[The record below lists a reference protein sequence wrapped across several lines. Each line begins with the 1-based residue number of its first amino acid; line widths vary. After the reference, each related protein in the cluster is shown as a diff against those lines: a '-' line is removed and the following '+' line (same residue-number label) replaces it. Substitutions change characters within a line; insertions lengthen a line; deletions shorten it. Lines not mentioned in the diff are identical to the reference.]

1 MTKVNQNI
9 RFEDVLNLLKTY
21 IKNEDELSL
30 IHDAYLYTKEKHQGE
45 VRLTGDDYIN
55 HPLNVAYIL
64 ANMQADYQTIC
75 AGFLHDILEN
85 PENSK
90 EELKEKFGED
100 IYSLVDGVTTI
111 NRLSFNGDN
120 DSKLASQRKIL
131 VGLTEDVRVIFIKLA
146 DRLHNMRTLWAID
159 SKSQKEKAKETL
171 DILVPIAA
179 RLGMNQIK
187 WELEDLCL
195 RYLKPDVYFSI
206 VEALNETKLER
217 DQTVEKMIAEV
228 EKILEAN
235 HIPHKIKGR
244 SKSIYSIYKKMD
256 KGKSFRTIYDLFA
269 MRIYV
274 NTESECYQVLGLIH
288 AKFKP
293 MPKRFKD
300 YVANPKP
307 NMYQSLHTTVF
318 GIDGKLF
325 EIQIRTYEMDA
336 IAENGIASHWS
347 YKENGSNVKAN
358 IQNAME
364 QKLQFFKT
372 MMELRK
378 EETSDEAFVNSVKS
392 DILKES
398 IYVFT
403 PKGDAIELPNGS
415 TPIDFAYRVHSKV
428 GDSMVG
434 AIVNNQIVPLEY
446 VLKDGDI
453 VNIKTNKS
461 AIPSKEW
468 MNIAYTQQAKNKIK
482 AFFNKIDKEEYLKK
496 GEEEVKAEL
505 RKRKVSFNEFF
516 TPENTEKMLSE
527 MKCANMEELYTNIG
541 NGKTTATLALNT
553 IQNNNDTKEELILK
567 KVTDR
572 EIKPVVIKDDII
584 VEGIDSIKVNVA
596 NCCQPIPGDHIV
608 GYITKGNGISVHR
621 MSCPNMDHVDE
632 RVIAVHW
639 NDTVSKKYHTSLL
652 IEAENTKNVLLDII
666 SKTSSGDIIVDSI
679 NTLKRS
685 GDTSLIEVTIRVSNL
700 EKLKKFMHDLESLK
714 HIISVER
721 LIK

>member
-1 MTKVNQNI
+1 
-9 RFEDVLNLLKTY
+9 
-21 IKNEDELSL
+21 
-30 IHDAYLYTKEKHQGE
+30 
-45 VRLTGDDYIN
+45 
-55 HPLNVAYIL
+55 
-64 ANMQADYQTIC
+64 
-75 AGFLHDILEN
+75 
-85 PENSK
+85 
-90 EELKEKFGED
+90 
-100 IYSLVDGVTTI
+100 
-111 NRLSFNGDN
+111 
-120 DSKLASQRKIL
+120 
-131 VGLTEDVRVIFIKLA
+131 
-146 DRLHNMRTLWAID
+146 
-159 SKSQKEKAKETL
+159 
-171 DILVPIAA
+171 
-179 RLGMNQIK
+179 
-187 WELEDLCL
+187 
-195 RYLKPDVYFSI
+195 
-206 VEALNETKLER
+206 
-217 DQTVEKMIAEV
+217 
-228 EKILEAN
+228 
-235 HIPHKIKGR
+235 
-244 SKSIYSIYKKMD
+244 
-256 KGKSFRTIYDLFA
+256 
-269 MRIYV
+269 
-274 NTESECYQVLGLIH
+274 
-288 AKFKP
+288 
-293 MPKRFKD
+293 
-300 YVANPKP
+300 
-307 NMYQSLHTTVF
+307 
-318 GIDGKLF
+318 
-325 EIQIRTYEMDA
+325 MDA

-358 IQNAME
+358 IQSAME

-378 EETSDEAFVNSVKS
+378 EETSDEAFVDSVKS

-403 PKGDAIELPNGS
+403 PKGDAIELPNGA

-434 AIVNNQIVPLEY
+434 AIVNNQIVPLDY

-621 MSCPNMDHVDE
+621 MNCPNMENVEE

-652 IEAENTKNVLLDII
+652 IEAENSKNVLLDII

-685 GDTSLIEVTIRVSNL
+685 GDTSLIEVTIRVPNL
-700 EKLKKFMHDLESLK
+700 EKLRKFMHDLESLK

>member
-9 RFEDVLNLLKTY
+9 CFDDVLEIVKTY
-21 IKNEDELSL
+21 IDKEDELAC
-30 IHDAYLYTKEKHQGE
+30 IQKAYLYAKEKHMGE
-45 VRLTGDDYIN
+45 IRLTGDDYIN

-64 ANMQADYQTIC
+64 AKLSSDYQTIC
-75 AGFLHDILEN
+75 AGLLHDILEN
-85 PENSK
+85 PANSK
-90 EELKEKFGED
+90 EELEEQFGND
-100 IYSLVDGVTTI
+100 ITSLVEGITTI
-111 NRLSFNGDN
+111 NRLNFNGET

-187 WELEDLCL
+187 SELEDLCL
-195 RYLKPDVYFSI
+195 RYSKPDVYFSI
-206 VEALNETKLER
+206 VEALNETKIER
-217 DQTVEKMIAEV
+217 DKTVEKMIQEV
-228 EKILEAN
+228 QEILNEN
-235 HIPHKIKGR
+235 HIEYKIKGR

-256 KGKSFRTIYDLFA
+256 KGKRFQDIYDLFA

-288 AKFKP
+288 SKFKP

-364 QKLQFFKT
+364 QKLQIFKT
-372 MMELRK
+372 IMELRK
-378 EETSDEAFVNSVKS
+378 EEDNDEDFVNSVKT

-434 AIVNNQIVPLEY
+434 AIVNNQIVPLDY

-453 VNIKTNKS
+453 INIKTNKS

-496 GEEEVKAEL
+496 GEEEIKAEL
-505 RKRKVSFNEFF
+505 RKRKISFNEFF
-516 TPENTEKMLSE
+516 TPENTEKILAE
-527 MKCANMEELYTNIG
+527 TKCSNLDELYISIG
-541 NGKTTATLALNT
+541 NGKTTATLTLNI
-553 IQNNNDTKEELILK
+553 IQNNNDTKEEIILK
-567 KVTDR
+567 KVTER
-572 EIKPVVIKDDII
+572 EVKPVVIKDDII
-584 VEGIDSIKVNVA
+584 VEGIDSLKVNVA

-621 MSCPNMDHVDE
+621 MSCPNMEQVEE
-632 RVIAVHW
+632 RVISVHW
-639 NDTVSKKYHTSLL
+639 NETVSKKYHTSLL

-666 SKTSSGDIIVDSI
+666 SKTSSGEIIVDSI

-700 EKLKKFMHDLESLK
+700 EKLTKFIHDLESLK
-714 HIISVER
+714 HIITVER

>member
-1 MTKVNQNI
+1 MVEQ
-9 RFEDVLNLLKTY
+9 
-21 IKNEDELSL
+21 
-30 IHDAYLYTKEKHQGE
+30 
-45 VRLTGDDYIN
+45 
-55 HPLNVAYIL
+55 
-64 ANMQADYQTIC
+64 
-75 AGFLHDILEN
+75 
-85 PENSK
+85 
-90 EELKEKFGED
+90 FGEE
-100 IYSLVDGVTTI
+100 IVALVDGITTI
-111 NRLSFNGDN
+111 NRLSFNGDS

-146 DRLHNMRTLWAID
+146 DRLHNMRTLWATP
-159 SKSQKEKAKETL
+159 SASQKEKAKETL

-187 WELEDLCL
+187 SELEDLCL
-195 RYLKPDVYFSI
+195 RYSKPDVYFSI
-206 VEALNETKLER
+206 VERLNETKLER
-217 DQTVEKMIAEV
+217 DQSVEKMIDEV
-228 EKILEAN
+228 HHILEE
-235 HIPHKIKGR
+235 HGIKHKIKGR

-256 KGKSFRTIYDLFA
+256 KGKRFNDIYDLSA
-269 MRIYV
+269 MRIFV
-274 NTESECYQVLGLIH
+274 DTESECYLVLGLIH
-288 AKFKP
+288 ARFKP

-318 GIDGKLF
+318 GVDDKLF
-325 EIQIRTYEMDA
+325 EIQIRTYEMDR

-347 YKENGSNVKAN
+347 YKEHGSNVKAN

-372 MMELRK
+372 IMDLRK
-378 EETSDEAFVNSVKS
+378 EESSDEAFVDSVKS
-392 DILKES
+392 DLLKES

-434 AIVNNQIVPLEY
+434 AIVNNQIVSLDY

-482 AFFNKIDKEEYLKK
+482 SFFNKADKEEYLKK

-505 RKRKVSFNEFF
+505 RKRKTSFHEFF
-516 TPENTEKMLSE
+516 TPENTEKLLAE
-527 MKCANMEELYTNIG
+527 TKCANLDELYISIG

-553 IQNNNDTKEELILK
+553 VQNNNDTKEELILK
-567 KVTDR
+567 KVTER
-572 EIKPVVIKDDII
+572 EVKPVQIKDDIL
-584 VEGIDSIKVNVA
+584 VEGIDSLKVNIA
-596 NCCQPIPGDHIV
+596 NCCQPIPGDPVV
-608 GYITKGNGISVHR
+608 GYITKGNGVSVHR
-621 MSCPNMDHVDE
+621 ITCPNMENVDE

-652 IEAENTKNVLLDII
+652 I
-666 SKTSSGDIIVDSI
+666 
-679 NTLKRS
+679 
-685 GDTSLIEVTIRVSNL
+685 
-700 EKLKKFMHDLESLK
+700 
-714 HIISVER
+714 
-721 LIK
+721 

>member
-9 RFEDVLNLLKTY
+9 CFDDVLEIVKTY
-21 IKNEDELSL
+21 IDKEDELAC
-30 IHDAYLYTKEKHQGE
+30 IQKAYLYAKEKHMGE
-45 VRLTGDDYIN
+45 IRLTGDDYIN

-64 ANMQADYQTIC
+64 AKLSSDYQTIC
-75 AGFLHDILEN
+75 AGLLHDILEN
-85 PENSK
+85 PANSK
-90 EELKEKFGED
+90 EELEEKFGND
-100 IYSLVDGVTTI
+100 ITSLVEGITTI
-111 NRLSFNGDN
+111 NRLNFNGET

-187 WELEDLCL
+187 SELEDLCL
-195 RYLKPDVYFSI
+195 RYSKPDVYFSI
-206 VEALNETKLER
+206 VEALNETKIER
-217 DQTVEKMIAEV
+217 DKTVEKMIQEV
-228 EKILEAN
+228 QEILNEN
-235 HIPHKIKGR
+235 HIEYKIKGR

-256 KGKSFRTIYDLFA
+256 KGKRFQDIYDLFA

-288 AKFKP
+288 SKFKP

-372 MMELRK
+372 IMELRK
-378 EETSDEAFVNSVKS
+378 EEDNDEDFVNSVKT

-434 AIVNNQIVPLEY
+434 AIVNNQIVPLDY

-453 VNIKTNKS
+453 INIKTNKS

-496 GEEEVKAEL
+496 GEEEIKAEL
-505 RKRKVSFNEFF
+505 RKRKISFNEFF
-516 TPENTEKMLSE
+516 TPENTEKILAE
-527 MKCANMEELYTNIG
+527 TKCSNLDELYISIG
-541 NGKTTATLALNT
+541 NGKTTATLTLNI
-553 IQNNNDTKEELILK
+553 IQNNNDTKEEIILK
-567 KVTDR
+567 KVTER
-572 EIKPVVIKDDII
+572 EVKPVVIKDDII
-584 VEGIDSIKVNVA
+584 VEGIDSLKVNVA

-621 MSCPNMDHVDE
+621 MSCPNMEQVEE
-632 RVIAVHW
+632 RVISVHW
-639 NDTVSKKYHTSLL
+639 NETVSKKYHTSLL

-666 SKTSSGDIIVDSI
+666 SKTSSGEIIVDSI

-700 EKLKKFMHDLESLK
+700 EKLTKFIHDLESLK
-714 HIISVER
+714 HIITVER

>member
-9 RFEDVLNLLKTY
+9 CFDDVLEIVKTY
-21 IKNEDELSL
+21 IDKEDELAC
-30 IHDAYLYTKEKHQGE
+30 IQKAYLYAKEKHMGE
-45 VRLTGDDYIN
+45 IRLTGDDYIN

-64 ANMQADYQTIC
+64 AKLSSDYQTIC
-75 AGFLHDILEN
+75 AGLLHDILEN
-85 PENSK
+85 PANSK
-90 EELKEKFGED
+90 EELEEQFGND
-100 IYSLVDGVTTI
+100 ITSLVEGITTI
-111 NRLSFNGDN
+111 NRLNFNGET

-187 WELEDLCL
+187 SELEDLCL
-195 RYLKPDVYFSI
+195 RYSKPDVYFSI
-206 VEALNETKLER
+206 VEALNETKIER
-217 DQTVEKMIAEV
+217 DKTVEKMIQEV
-228 EKILEAN
+228 QEILNEN
-235 HIPHKIKGR
+235 HIEYKIKGR

-256 KGKSFRTIYDLFA
+256 KGKRFQDIYDLFA

-288 AKFKP
+288 SKFKP

-372 MMELRK
+372 IMELRK
-378 EETSDEAFVNSVKS
+378 EEDNDEDFVNSVKT

-434 AIVNNQIVPLEY
+434 AIVNNQIVPLDY

-453 VNIKTNKS
+453 INIKTNKS

-496 GEEEVKAEL
+496 GEEEIKAEL
-505 RKRKVSFNEFF
+505 RKRKISFNEFF
-516 TPENTEKMLSE
+516 TPENTEKILAE
-527 MKCANMEELYTNIG
+527 TKCSNLDELYISIG
-541 NGKTTATLALNT
+541 NGKTTATLTLNI
-553 IQNNNDTKEELILK
+553 IQNNNDTKEEIILK
-567 KVTDR
+567 KVTER
-572 EIKPVVIKDDII
+572 EVKPVVIKDDII
-584 VEGIDSIKVNVA
+584 VEGIDSLKVNVA

-621 MSCPNMDHVDE
+621 MSCPNMEQVEE
-632 RVIAVHW
+632 RVISVHW
-639 NDTVSKKYHTSLL
+639 NETVSKKYHTSLL

-666 SKTSSGDIIVDSI
+666 SKTSSGEVIVDSI

-700 EKLKKFMHDLESLK
+700 EKLTKFIHDLESLK
-714 HIISVER
+714 HIITVER

>member
-9 RFEDVLNLLKTY
+9 RVEDVLNLLKTY
-21 IKNEDELSL
+21 IKNEEELSL

-75 AGFLHDILEN
+75 AGLLHDILEN
-85 PENSK
+85 RENSK

-100 IYSLVDGVTTI
+100 IYSLVEGVTTI
-111 NRLSFNGDN
+111 NRLNFNGDN

-159 SKSQKEKAKETL
+159 SKAQREKAKETL

-187 WELEDLCL
+187 GELEDLCL

-217 DQTVEKMIAEV
+217 DQTVEKMISEV
-228 EKILEAN
+228 EKILNAN

-256 KGKSFRTIYDLFA
+256 KGKSFRNIYDLFA

-347 YKENGSNVKAN
+347 YKEHGSNVKAN

-434 AIVNNQIVPLEY
+434 AIVNNQIAPLDY

-596 NCCQPIPGDHIV
+596 NCCQPIPGDNIV

-621 MSCPNMDHVDE
+621 MNCPNMDHVDE
-632 RVIAVHW
+632 RVISVHW

-652 IEAENTKNVLLDII
+652 IEAENSKNVLLDII

-685 GDTSLIEVTIRVSNL
+685 GDTSLIEITIRVPNL

>member
-9 RFEDVLNLLKTY
+9 CFDDVLEIVKTY
-21 IKNEDELSL
+21 IDKEDELAC
-30 IHDAYLYTKEKHQGE
+30 IQKAYLYAKEKHMGE
-45 VRLTGDDYIN
+45 IRLTGDDYIN

-64 ANMQADYQTIC
+64 AKLSSDYQTIC
-75 AGFLHDILEN
+75 AGLLHDILEN
-85 PENSK
+85 PANSK
-90 EELKEKFGED
+90 EELEEQFGND
-100 IYSLVDGVTTI
+100 ITSLVEGITTI
-111 NRLSFNGDN
+111 NRLNFNGET

-187 WELEDLCL
+187 SELEDLCL
-195 RYLKPDVYFSI
+195 RYSKPDVYFSI
-206 VEALNETKLER
+206 VEALNETKIER
-217 DQTVEKMIAEV
+217 DKTVEKMIQEV
-228 EKILEAN
+228 QEILNEN
-235 HIPHKIKGR
+235 HIEYKIKGR

-256 KGKSFRTIYDLFA
+256 KGKRFQDIYDLFA

-288 AKFKP
+288 SKFKP

-372 MMELRK
+372 IMELRK
-378 EETSDEAFVNSVKS
+378 EEDNDEDFVNSVKT

-415 TPIDFAYRVHSKV
+415 TPDR
-428 GDSMVG
+428 
-434 AIVNNQIVPLEY
+434 
-446 VLKDGDI
+446 
-453 VNIKTNKS
+453 KS
-461 AIPSKEW
+461 
-468 MNIAYTQQAKNKIK
+468 
-482 AFFNKIDKEEYLKK
+482 
-496 GEEEVKAEL
+496 
-505 RKRKVSFNEFF
+505 
-516 TPENTEKMLSE
+516 
-527 MKCANMEELYTNIG
+527 
-541 NGKTTATLALNT
+541 
-553 IQNNNDTKEELILK
+553 
-567 KVTDR
+567 
-572 EIKPVVIKDDII
+572 VV
-584 VEGIDSIKVNVA
+584 
-596 NCCQPIPGDHIV
+596 
-608 GYITKGNGISVHR
+608 
-621 MSCPNMDHVDE
+621 
-632 RVIAVHW
+632 
-639 NDTVSKKYHTSLL
+639 
-652 IEAENTKNVLLDII
+652 
-666 SKTSSGDIIVDSI
+666 
-679 NTLKRS
+679 
-685 GDTSLIEVTIRVSNL
+685 
-700 EKLKKFMHDLESLK
+700 
-714 HIISVER
+714 
-721 LIK
+721 

>member
-9 RFEDVLNLLKTY
+9 CFDDVLEIVKTY
-21 IKNEDELSL
+21 IDKEDELAC
-30 IHDAYLYTKEKHQGE
+30 IQKAYLYAKEKHMGE
-45 VRLTGDDYIN
+45 IRLTGDDYIN

-64 ANMQADYQTIC
+64 AKLSSDYQTIC
-75 AGFLHDILEN
+75 AGLLHDILEN
-85 PENSK
+85 PANSK
-90 EELKEKFGED
+90 EELEEQFGND
-100 IYSLVDGVTTI
+100 ITSLVEGITTI
-111 NRLSFNGDN
+111 NRLNFNGET

-187 WELEDLCL
+187 SELEDLCL
-195 RYLKPDVYFSI
+195 RYSKPDVYFSI
-206 VEALNETKLER
+206 VEALNETKIER
-217 DQTVEKMIAEV
+217 DKTVEKMIQEV
-228 EKILEAN
+228 QEILNEN
-235 HIPHKIKGR
+235 HIEYKIKGR

-256 KGKSFRTIYDLFA
+256 KGKRFQDIYDLFA

-288 AKFKP
+288 SKFKT

-372 MMELRK
+372 IMELRK
-378 EETSDEAFVNSVKS
+378 EEDNDEDFVNSVKT

-434 AIVNNQIVPLEY
+434 AIVNNQIVPLDY

-453 VNIKTNKS
+453 INIKTNKS

-496 GEEEVKAEL
+496 GEEEIKAEL
-505 RKRKVSFNEFF
+505 RKRKISFNEFF
-516 TPENTEKMLSE
+516 TPENTEKILAE
-527 MKCANMEELYTNIG
+527 TKCSNLDELYISIG
-541 NGKTTATLALNT
+541 NVKTTATLTLNI
-553 IQNNNDTKEELILK
+553 IQNNNDTKEEIILK
-567 KVTDR
+567 KVTER
-572 EIKPVVIKDDII
+572 EVKPVVIKDDII
-584 VEGIDSIKVNVA
+584 VEGIDSLKVNVA

-621 MSCPNMDHVDE
+621 MSCPNMEQVEE
-632 RVIAVHW
+632 RVISVHW
-639 NDTVSKKYHTSLL
+639 NETVSKKYHTSLL

-666 SKTSSGDIIVDSI
+666 SKTSSGEIIVDSI

-700 EKLKKFMHDLESLK
+700 EKLTKFIHDLESLK
-714 HIISVER
+714 HIITVER

>member
-9 RFEDVLNLLKTY
+9 CFDDVLEIVKTY
-21 IKNEDELSL
+21 IDKEDELAC
-30 IHDAYLYTKEKHQGE
+30 IQKAYLYAKEKHMGE
-45 VRLTGDDYIN
+45 IRLTGDDYIN

-64 ANMQADYQTIC
+64 AKLSSDYQTIC
-75 AGFLHDILEN
+75 AGLLHDILEN
-85 PENSK
+85 PANSK
-90 EELKEKFGED
+90 EELEEQFGND
-100 IYSLVDGVTTI
+100 ITSLVEGITTI
-111 NRLSFNGDN
+111 NRLNFNGET

-187 WELEDLCL
+187 SELEDLCL
-195 RYLKPDVYFSI
+195 RYSKPDVYFSI
-206 VEALNETKLER
+206 VEALNETKIER
-217 DQTVEKMIAEV
+217 DKTVEKMIQEV
-228 EKILEAN
+228 QEILNEN
-235 HIPHKIKGR
+235 HIEYKIKGR

-256 KGKSFRTIYDLFA
+256 KGKRFQDIYDLFA

-288 AKFKP
+288 SKFKP

-372 MMELRK
+372 IMELRK
-378 EETSDEAFVNSVKS
+378 EEDNDDDFVNSVKT

-428 GDSMVG
+428 GDGMVG
-434 AIVNNQIVPLEY
+434 AIVNNQIVPLDY

-453 VNIKTNKS
+453 INIKTNKS

-496 GEEEVKAEL
+496 GEEEIKAEL
-505 RKRKVSFNEFF
+505 RKRKISFNEFF
-516 TPENTEKMLSE
+516 TPENTEKILAE
-527 MKCANMEELYTNIG
+527 TKCSNLDELYISIG
-541 NGKTTATLALNT
+541 NGKTTATLTLNI
-553 IQNNNDTKEELILK
+553 IQNNNDTKEEIILK
-567 KVTDR
+567 KVTER
-572 EIKPVVIKDDII
+572 EVKPVVIKDDII
-584 VEGIDSIKVNVA
+584 VEGIDSLKVNVA

-621 MSCPNMDHVDE
+621 MSCPNMEQVEE
-632 RVIAVHW
+632 RVISVHW
-639 NDTVSKKYHTSLL
+639 NETVSKKYHTSLL

-666 SKTSSGDIIVDSI
+666 SKTSSGEIIVDSI

-700 EKLKKFMHDLESLK
+700 EKLTKFIHDLESLK
-714 HIISVER
+714 HIITVER

>member
-1 MTKVNQNI
+1 MTKLNQNLC
-9 RFEDVLNLLKTY
+9 FEDVQNVVKTY
-21 IKNEDELSL
+21 IIQDEELKL
-30 IHDAYLYTKEKHQGE
+30 IEKAYLYALEKHRGE
-45 VRLTGDDYIN
+45 KRLTGDDYIN
-55 HPLNVAYIL
+55 HPLNVAHIL
-64 ANMQADYQTIC
+64 ASMNADYETIC

-85 PENSK
+85 PDNSR
-90 EELKEKFGED
+90 EELVEQFGEE
-100 IYSLVDGVTTI
+100 IVALVDGITTI
-111 NRLSFNGDN
+111 NRLSFNGDS

-146 DRLHNMRTLWAID
+146 DRLHNMRTLWATP
-159 SKSQKEKAKETL
+159 SASQKEKAKETL

-187 WELEDLCL
+187 SELEDLCL
-195 RYLKPDVYFSI
+195 RYSKPDVYFSI
-206 VEALNETKLER
+206 VERLNETKLER
-217 DQTVEKMIAEV
+217 DQSVEKMIDEV
-228 EKILEAN
+228 HHILEE
-235 HIPHKIKGR
+235 HGIKHKIKGR

-256 KGKSFRTIYDLFA
+256 KGKRFNDIYDLSA
-269 MRIYV
+269 MRIFV
-274 NTESECYQVLGLIH
+274 DTESECYLVLGLIH
-288 AKFKP
+288 ARFKP

-300 YVANPKP
+300 YIANPKP

-318 GIDGKLF
+318 GVDEKLF
-325 EIQIRTYEMDA
+325 EIQIRTYEMDR

-347 YKENGSNVKAN
+347 YKEHGSNVKAN

-372 MMELRK
+372 IMDLRK
-378 EETSDEAFVNSVKS
+378 EESSDEAFVDSVKS
-392 DILKES
+392 DLLKES

-434 AIVNNQIVPLEY
+434 AIVNNQIVSLDY

-482 AFFNKIDKEEYLKK
+482 SFFNKADKEEYLKK

-505 RKRKVSFNEFF
+505 RKRKTSFHEFF
-516 TPENTEKMLSE
+516 TPENTEKLLAE
-527 MKCANMEELYTNIG
+527 TKCANLDELYISIG

-553 IQNNNDTKEELILK
+553 VQNNNDTKEELILK
-567 KVTDR
+567 KVTER
-572 EIKPVVIKDDII
+572 EVKPVQIKDDIL
-584 VEGIDSIKVNVA
+584 VEGIDSLKVNIA
-596 NCCQPIPGDHIV
+596 NCCQPIPGDPVV
-608 GYITKGNGISVHR
+608 GYITKGNGVSVHR
-621 MSCPNMDHVDE
+621 ITCPNMENVDE

-652 IEAENTKNVLLDII
+652 IEAENSKNVLLDVI

-679 NTLKRS
+679 NTLKRT
-685 GDTSLIEVTIRVSNL
+685 GDTSLIEVTIRVPNL
-700 EKLKKFMHDLESLK
+700 EKLRKFMNDLESLK

>member
-9 RFEDVLNLLKTY
+9 CFDDVLKIVKTY
-21 IKNEDELSL
+21 IDKEDELAC
-30 IHDAYLYTKEKHQGE
+30 IQKAYLYAKEKHMGE
-45 VRLTGDDYIN
+45 IRLTGDDYIN

-64 ANMQADYQTIC
+64 AKLSSDYQTIC
-75 AGFLHDILEN
+75 AGLLHDILEN
-85 PENSK
+85 PANSK
-90 EELKEKFGED
+90 EELEEQFGSD
-100 IYSLVDGVTTI
+100 ITSLVEGITTI
-111 NRLSFNGDN
+111 NRLNFNGET

-187 WELEDLCL
+187 SELEDLCL
-195 RYLKPDVYFSI
+195 RYSKPDVYFSI
-206 VEALNETKLER
+206 VEALNETKIER
-217 DQTVEKMIAEV
+217 DKTVEKMIQEV
-228 EKILEAN
+228 QEILNEN
-235 HIPHKIKGR
+235 HIEYKIKGR

-256 KGKSFRTIYDLFA
+256 KGKRFQDIYDLFA

-288 AKFKP
+288 SKFKP

-372 MMELRK
+372 IMELRK
-378 EETSDEAFVNSVKS
+378 EEDNDEDFVNSVKT

-434 AIVNNQIVPLEY
+434 AIVNNQIVPLDY

-453 VNIKTNKS
+453 INIKTNKS

-496 GEEEVKAEL
+496 GEEEIKAEL
-505 RKRKVSFNEFF
+505 RKRKISFNEFF
-516 TPENTEKMLSE
+516 TPENTEKILAE
-527 MKCANMEELYTNIG
+527 TKCSNLDELYISIG
-541 NGKTTATLALNT
+541 NGKTTATLTLNI
-553 IQNNNDTKEELILK
+553 IQNNNDTKEEIILK
-567 KVTDR
+567 KVTER
-572 EIKPVVIKDDII
+572 EVKPVVIKDDII
-584 VEGIDSIKVNVA
+584 VEGIDSLKVNVA

-621 MSCPNMDHVDE
+621 MSCPNMEHVEE
-632 RVIAVHW
+632 RVISVHW
-639 NDTVSKKYHTSLL
+639 NETVSKKYHTSLL

-666 SKTSSGDIIVDSI
+666 SKTSSGEIIVDSI

-700 EKLKKFMHDLESLK
+700 EKLTKFIHDLESLK
-714 HIISVER
+714 HIITVER